1 MRERLHLDADLV
13 TLSACESALGQEATA
28 EGLVGLTRAFQHA
41 GARSVVSSL
50 WAVTDRPTA
59 RFMESFYRRVQ
70 SGIDRDRALSAAQ
83 VESLRAGVH
92 PYHWSAFQLAG
103 DWR

>member
-1 MRERLHLDADLV
+1 MVA
-13 TLSACESALGQEATA
+13 
-28 EGLVGLTRAFQHA
+28 
-41 GARSVVSSL
+41 SL

-59 RFMESFYRRVQ
+59 RFMESFYLRVRT
-70 SGIDRDRALSAAQ
+70 GMDRDRALTAAQ

>member
-1 MRERLHLDADLV
+1 M
-13 TLSACESALGQEATA
+13 
-28 EGLVGLTRAFQHA
+28 
-41 GARSVVSSL
+41 
-50 WAVTDRPTA
+50 
-59 RFMESFYRRVQ
+59 
-70 SGIDRDRALSAAQ
+70 DRDRALTAAQ